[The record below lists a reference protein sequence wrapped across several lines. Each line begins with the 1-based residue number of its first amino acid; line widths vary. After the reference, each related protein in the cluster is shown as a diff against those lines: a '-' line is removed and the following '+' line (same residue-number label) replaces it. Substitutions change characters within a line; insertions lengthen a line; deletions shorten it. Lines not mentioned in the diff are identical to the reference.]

1 MVMLLCK
8 DNANE
13 RNENLFSD
21 CRVQLIYAKISIQRT
36 NINGNFFQ
44 KTCKSYQ
51 KPCNFSYMPKYNM
64 KYNKIRVV
72 FFVFVIVLLSCAN
85 RG

>member
-64 KYNKIRVV
+64 KYNKIRAV
-72 FFVFVIVLLSCAN
+72 FFVFVIVLLSLC
-85 RG
+85 

>member
-1 MVMLLCK
+1 MCYYAK
-8 DNANE
+8 I
-13 RNENLFSD
+13 
-21 CRVQLIYAKISIQRT
+21 VQTSAMKTFFQIAECSQSYAKISIQRT

-64 KYNKIRVV
+64 EYNKIRAV
-72 FFVFVIVLLSCAN
+72 FFVFVIVLLSLC
-85 RG
+85 